1 MNVIIAIY
9 IFIIGTIMGSFF
21 NVVAHRLSN
30 NESIIKPGSHCESCQ
45 HLLKWYELI
54 PIISFLIQ
62 GGRCRQCHTKLSWWY
77 PLIEIITGIFY
88 LFSYLYFGLSPDFFI
103 SLVISSVL
111 VITCITDFNYL
122 IILDEPLVIGSILII
137 IITLIT
143 SGLVDTLIAILS
155 GLLLFFFMLLVKILG
170 DKAFKRE
177 SLGGGDI
184 KLAFFIG
191 CTLGLRLAFVS
202 LIIASFLALPY
213 ASYYVVKKQEREIP
227 FGPFLITGVL
237 ITFMLSNQI
246 RFVLDLIMLAA

>member
-1 MNVIIAIY
+1 MDIIIAIY

-30 NESIIKPGSHCESCQ
+30 NESIIKPGSHCENCN

-62 GGRCRQCHTKLSWWY
+62 GGKCRQCHTQLSWWY
-77 PLIEIITGIFY
+77 PLIEIITGLFY
-88 LFSYLYFGLSPDFFI
+88 LFSYLYFGLSYDFFI

-122 IILDEPLVIGSILII
+122 IILDEPLIVGSILII
-137 IITLIT
+137 IIKFLQGGII
-143 SGLVDTLIAILS
+143 DTLIAILS

-184 KLAFFIG
+184 KLSFFIG
-191 CTLGLRLAFVS
+191 LSLGYKLAFVNLVLAS
-202 LIIASFLALPY
+202 LLTLPIAF
-213 ASYYVVKKQEREIP
+213 YYLIKYRDREVP
-227 FGPFLITGVL
+227 FGPFLI
-237 ITFMLSNQI
+237 ISNFI
-246 RFVLDLIMLAA
+246 IFVFASPILKFIDYLIMF

>member
-1 MNVIIAIY
+1 MNIIIAIY

-62 GGRCRQCHTKLSWWY
+62 GGRCRQCHIKLSWWY
-77 PLIEIITGIFY
+77 PLIEIITGLFY

-122 IILDEPLVIGSILII
+122 IILDEPLVIGSILIVL
-137 IITLIT
+137 ITLIT

-184 KLAFFIG
+184 KLSFFIG
-191 CTLGLRLAFVS
+191 LSLGYKLAFVNLVLAS
-202 LIIASFLALPY
+202 LLTLPIAF
-213 ASYYVVKKQEREIP
+213 YYLVKYKDREVP
-227 FGPFLITGVL
+227 FGPFLI
-237 ITFMLSNQI
+237 ISNFI
-246 RFVLDLIMLAA
+246 IFVFASPILEFIDYLIMF

>member
-77 PLIEIITGIFY
+77 PLIEIITGLFY

-122 IILDEPLVIGSILII
+122 IILDEPLIIGSILII
-137 IITLIT
+137 LITLIT

-184 KLAFFIG
+184 KLSFFIG
-191 CTLGLRLAFVS
+191 LSLGYKLAFVNLVLAS
-202 LIIASFLALPY
+202 LLTLPIAF
-213 ASYYVVKKQEREIP
+213 YYLVKYKDREVP
-227 FGPFLITGVL
+227 FGPFLI
-237 ITFMLSNQI
+237 ISNFI
-246 RFVLDLIMLAA
+246 IFVLASPILEFIDYLIMF

>member
-21 NVVAHRLSN
+21 NVVAHRSSN

-77 PLIEIITGIFY
+77 PLIEIITGLFY

-184 KLAFFIG
+184 KLSFFIG
-191 CTLGLRLAFVS
+191 LSLGYKLAFVN
-202 LIIASFLALPY
+202 LVLASFLTLPI
-213 ASYYVVKKQEREIP
+213 AFYYLVKYKDREVP
-227 FGPFLITGVL
+227 FGPFLI
-237 ITFMLSNQI
+237 ISNFI
-246 RFVLDLIMLAA
+246 IFVLASPILEFIDYLIMF

>member
-77 PLIEIITGIFY
+77 PLIEIITGLFY

-184 KLAFFIG
+184 KLSFFIG
-191 CTLGLRLAFVS
+191 LSLGYKLAFVNLVLAS
-202 LIIASFLALPY
+202 ILTLPIAF
-213 ASYYVVKKQEREIP
+213 YYLVKYKDREVP
-227 FGPFLITGVL
+227 FGPFLI
-237 ITFMLSNQI
+237 ISNFI
-246 RFVLDLIMLAA
+246 IFVLASPILEFIDYLIMF

>member
-77 PLIEIITGIFY
+77 PLIEIITGLFY

-103 SLVISSVL
+103 SLVISCVL

-184 KLAFFIG
+184 KLSFFIG
-191 CTLGLRLAFVS
+191 LSLGYKLAFVN
-202 LIIASFLALPY
+202 LVLASFLTLPI
-213 ASYYVVKKQEREIP
+213 AFYYLVKYKDREVP
-227 FGPFLITGVL
+227 FGPFLI
-237 ITFMLSNQI
+237 ISNFI
-246 RFVLDLIMLAA
+246 IFVLASPILEFIDYLIMF

>member
-77 PLIEIITGIFY
+77 PLIEIITGLFY

-155 GLLLFFFMLLVKILG
+155 GLLLFFFMLLVKILV

-184 KLAFFIG
+184 KLSFFIG
-191 CTLGLRLAFVS
+191 LSLGYKLAFVN
-202 LIIASFLALPY
+202 LVLASFLTLPI
-213 ASYYVVKKQEREIP
+213 AFYYLVKYKDREVP
-227 FGPFLITGVL
+227 FGPFLI
-237 ITFMLSNQI
+237 ISNFI
-246 RFVLDLIMLAA
+246 IFVLASPILEFIDYLIMF

>member
-1 MNVIIAIY
+1 MDIIIAIY

-30 NESIIKPGSHCESCQ
+30 NESIIKPGSHCENCN

-62 GGRCRQCHTKLSWWY
+62 GGKCRQCHTQLSWWY
-77 PLIEIITGIFY
+77 PLIEIITGLFY
-88 LFSYLYFGLSPDFFI
+88 LFSYLYFGLSYDFFI

-122 IILDEPLVIGSILII
+122 IILDEPLIVGSILII
-137 IITLIT
+137 FIKFLQGGII
-143 SGLVDTLIAILS
+143 DTLIAILS
-155 GLLLFFFMLLVKILG
+155 GLLLLFFMLLVKILG

-184 KLAFFIG
+184 KLSFFIG
-191 CTLGLRLAFVS
+191 LSLGYKLAFVNLVLAS
-202 LIIASFLALPY
+202 LLTLPIAF
-213 ASYYVVKKQEREIP
+213 YYLIKYRDREVP
-227 FGPFLITGVL
+227 FGPFLI
-237 ITFMLSNQI
+237 ISNFI
-246 RFVLDLIMLAA
+246 VYVFASPILEYIDYLIMF

>member
-77 PLIEIITGIFY
+77 PLIEIITGLFY
-88 LFSYLYFGLSPDFFI
+88 LFSYPYFGLSPDFFI

-184 KLAFFIG
+184 KLSFFIG
-191 CTLGLRLAFVS
+191 LSLGYKLAFVN
-202 LIIASFLALPY
+202 LVLASFLTLPI
-213 ASYYVVKKQEREIP
+213 AFYYLVKYKDREVP
-227 FGPFLITGVL
+227 FGPFLI
-237 ITFMLSNQI
+237 ISNFI
-246 RFVLDLIMLAA
+246 IFVFASPILEFIDYLIMF

>member
-77 PLIEIITGIFY
+77 PLIEIITGLFY

-122 IILDEPLVIGSILII
+122 IILDEPLIIGSILII
-137 IITLIT
+137 LITLIT

-184 KLAFFIG
+184 KLSFFIG
-191 CTLGLRLAFVS
+191 LSLGYKLAFVNLILAS
-202 LIIASFLALPY
+202 LLTLPIAF
-213 ASYYVVKKQEREIP
+213 YYLVKYKDREVP
-227 FGPFLITGVL
+227 FGPFLI
-237 ITFMLSNQI
+237 ISNFI
-246 RFVLDLIMLAA
+246 IFVFASPILEFIDYLIMF

>member
-1 MNVIIAIY
+1 MDIIIAIY

-30 NESIIKPGSHCESCQ
+30 NESIIKPGSHCENCN

-77 PLIEIITGIFY
+77 PLIEIITGLFY
-88 LFSYLYFGLSPDFFI
+88 LFSYLYFGLSYDFFI

-122 IILDEPLVIGSILII
+122 IILDEPLIIGSILII
-137 IITLIT
+137 IIKFLQGGII
-143 SGLVDTLIAILS
+143 DTLIAILS

-184 KLAFFIG
+184 KLSFFIG
-191 CTLGLRLAFVS
+191 LSLGYKLAFVNLVLAS
-202 LIIASFLALPY
+202 LLTLPIAF
-213 ASYYVVKKQEREIP
+213 YYLIKYRDREVP
-227 FGPFLITGVL
+227 FGPFLI
-237 ITFMLSNQI
+237 ISNFI
-246 RFVLDLIMLAA
+246 IFVFASPILEFIDYLIML

>member
-1 MNVIIAIY
+1 MNIIIAIY

-62 GGRCRQCHTKLSWWY
+62 GGRCRQCHIKLSWWY
-77 PLIEIITGIFY
+77 PLIEIITGLFY

-184 KLAFFIG
+184 KLSFFIG
-191 CTLGLRLAFVS
+191 LSLGYKLAFVNLVLAS
-202 LIIASFLALPY
+202 LLTLPIAF
-213 ASYYVVKKQEREIP
+213 YYLVKYKDREVP
-227 FGPFLITGVL
+227 FGPFLI
-237 ITFMLSNQI
+237 ISNFI
-246 RFVLDLIMLAA
+246 IFVFASPILEFIDYLIMF

>member
-77 PLIEIITGIFY
+77 LLIEIITGLFY

-184 KLAFFIG
+184 KLSFFIG
-191 CTLGLRLAFVS
+191 LSLGYKLAFVN
-202 LIIASFLALPY
+202 LVLASFLTLPI
-213 ASYYVVKKQEREIP
+213 AFYYLVKYKDREVP
-227 FGPFLITGVL
+227 FGPFLI
-237 ITFMLSNQI
+237 ISNFI
-246 RFVLDLIMLAA
+246 IFVLASPILEFIDYLIMF

>member
-62 GGRCRQCHTKLSWWY
+62 GGRCRQCHIKLSWWY
-77 PLIEIITGIFY
+77 PLIEIITGLFY

-184 KLAFFIG
+184 KLSFFIG
-191 CTLGLRLAFVS
+191 LSLGYKLAFVNLVLAS
-202 LIIASFLALPY
+202 LLTLPIAF
-213 ASYYVVKKQEREIP
+213 YYLVKYKDREVP
-227 FGPFLITGVL
+227 FGPFLI
-237 ITFMLSNQI
+237 ISNFI
-246 RFVLDLIMLAA
+246 IFVFASPILEFIDYLIMF

>member
-1 MNVIIAIY
+1 MNIIIAIY

-77 PLIEIITGIFY
+77 PLIEIITGLFY

-184 KLAFFIG
+184 KLSFFIG
-191 CTLGLRLAFVS
+191 LSLGYKLAFVNLVLAS
-202 LIIASFLALPY
+202 LLTLPIAF
-213 ASYYVVKKQEREIP
+213 YYLVKYKDREVP
-227 FGPFLITGVL
+227 FGPFLI
-237 ITFMLSNQI
+237 ISNFI
-246 RFVLDLIMLAA
+246 IFIFASPILEFIDYLIMF

>member
-30 NESIIKPGSHCESCQ
+30 NESIIKPGSHCNSCQ

-77 PLIEIITGIFY
+77 PLIEIITGLFY

-184 KLAFFIG
+184 KLSFFIG
-191 CTLGLRLAFVS
+191 LSLGYKLAFVN
-202 LIIASFLALPY
+202 LVLASFLTLPI
-213 ASYYVVKKQEREIP
+213 AFYYLVKYKDREVP
-227 FGPFLITGVL
+227 FGPFLI
-237 ITFMLSNQI
+237 ISNFI
-246 RFVLDLIMLAA
+246 IFIFASPILEFIDYLIMF

>member
-77 PLIEIITGIFY
+77 PLIEIITGLFY

-137 IITLIT
+137 LITLIT

-184 KLAFFIG
+184 KLSFFIG
-191 CTLGLRLAFVS
+191 LSLGYKLAFVNLVLAS
-202 LIIASFLALPY
+202 LLTLPIAF
-213 ASYYVVKKQEREIP
+213 YYLVKYKDREVP
-227 FGPFLITGVL
+227 FGPFLI
-237 ITFMLSNQI
+237 ISNFI
-246 RFVLDLIMLAA
+246 IFVFASPILEFIDYLIMF

>member
-21 NVVAHRLSN
+21 NVVANRLSN

-77 PLIEIITGIFY
+77 PLIEIITGLFY

-170 DKAFKRE
+170 DKTFKRE

-184 KLAFFIG
+184 KLSFFIG
-191 CTLGLRLAFVS
+191 LSLGYKLAFVN
-202 LIIASFLALPY
+202 LVLASFLTLPI
-213 ASYYVVKKQEREIP
+213 AFYYLVKYKDREVP
-227 FGPFLITGVL
+227 FGPFLI
-237 ITFMLSNQI
+237 ISNFI
-246 RFVLDLIMLAA
+246 IFVLASPILEFIDYLIMF

>member
-1 MNVIIAIY
+1 MDIIIAIY

-30 NESIIKPGSHCESCQ
+30 NESIIKPGSHCENCN

-77 PLIEIITGIFY
+77 PLIEIITGLFY
-88 LFSYLYFGLSPDFFI
+88 LFSYLYFGLSYDFFI

-122 IILDEPLVIGSILII
+122 IILDEPLIVGSILII
-137 IITLIT
+137 IIKFLQGGII
-143 SGLVDTLIAILS
+143 DTLIAILS

-184 KLAFFIG
+184 KLSFFIG
-191 CTLGLRLAFVS
+191 LSLGYKLAFVNLVLAS
-202 LIIASFLALPY
+202 LLTLPIAF
-213 ASYYVVKKQEREIP
+213 YYLIKYRDREVP
-227 FGPFLITGVL
+227 FGPFLI
-237 ITFMLSNQI
+237 ISNFI
-246 RFVLDLIMLAA
+246 VYVFASPILEFIDYLIML

>member
-77 PLIEIITGIFY
+77 PLIEIITGLFY

-184 KLAFFIG
+184 KLSFFIG
-191 CTLGLRLAFVS
+191 LSLGYKLAFVNLVLAS
-202 LIIASFLALPY
+202 ILTLPIAF
-213 ASYYVVKKQEREIP
+213 YYLVKYKDREVP
-227 FGPFLITGVL
+227 FGPFLI
-237 ITFMLSNQI
+237 ISNFI
-246 RFVLDLIMLAA
+246 IFVFASPILEFIDYLIMF

>member
-77 PLIEIITGIFY
+77 PLIEIITGLFY

-184 KLAFFIG
+184 KLSFFIG
-191 CTLGLRLAFVS
+191 LSLGYKLAFVN
-202 LIIASFLALPY
+202 LVLASFLTLPI
-213 ASYYVVKKQEREIP
+213 AFYYLVKYKDKEVP
-227 FGPFLITGVL
+227 LGPFLI
-237 ITFMLSNQI
+237 ISNFI
-246 RFVLDLIMLAA
+246 IFVFASPILEFIDYLIMF

>member
-1 MNVIIAIY
+1 MNIIIAIY

-77 PLIEIITGIFY
+77 PLIEIITGLFY

-184 KLAFFIG
+184 KLSFFIG
-191 CTLGLRLAFVS
+191 LSLGYKLAFVN
-202 LIIASFLALPY
+202 LVLASFLTLPI
-213 ASYYVVKKQEREIP
+213 AFYYLVKYKDREVP
-227 FGPFLITGVL
+227 FGPFLI
-237 ITFMLSNQI
+237 ISNFI
-246 RFVLDLIMLAA
+246 IFVFASPILEFIDYLIMF

>member
-1 MNVIIAIY
+1 MNVIIVIY

-77 PLIEIITGIFY
+77 PLIEIITGLFY

-184 KLAFFIG
+184 KLSFFIG
-191 CTLGLRLAFVS
+191 LSLGYKLAFVNLVLAS
-202 LIIASFLALPY
+202 LLTLPIAF
-213 ASYYVVKKQEREIP
+213 YYLVKYKDREVP
-227 FGPFLITGVL
+227 FGPFLI
-237 ITFMLSNQI
+237 ISNFI
-246 RFVLDLIMLAA
+246 IFVFASPILEFIDYLIMF

>member
-77 PLIEIITGIFY
+77 PLIEIITGLFY

-122 IILDEPLVIGSILII
+122 IILDEPLVIGSILIVL
-137 IITLIT
+137 ITLIT

-184 KLAFFIG
+184 KLSFFIG
-191 CTLGLRLAFVS
+191 LSLGYKLAFVNLVLAS
-202 LIIASFLALPY
+202 LLTLPIAF
-213 ASYYVVKKQEREIP
+213 YYLVKYKDREVP
-227 FGPFLITGVL
+227 FGPFLI
-237 ITFMLSNQI
+237 ISNFI
-246 RFVLDLIMLAA
+246 IFVFASPILEFIDYLIMF

>member
-77 PLIEIITGIFY
+77 PLIEIITGLFY

-170 DKAFKRE
+170 DKTFKRE

-184 KLAFFIG
+184 KLSFFIG
-191 CTLGLRLAFVS
+191 LSLGYKLAFVN
-202 LIIASFLALPY
+202 LVLASFLTLPI
-213 ASYYVVKKQEREIP
+213 AFYYLVKYKDREVP
-227 FGPFLITGVL
+227 FGPFLI
-237 ITFMLSNQI
+237 ISNFI
-246 RFVLDLIMLAA
+246 IFVLASPILEFIDYLIMF

>member
-77 PLIEIITGIFY
+77 PLIEIITGLFY

-184 KLAFFIG
+184 KLSFFIG
-191 CTLGLRLAFVS
+191 LSLGYKLAFVNLVLAS
-202 LIIASFLALPY
+202 LLTLPIAF
-213 ASYYVVKKQEREIP
+213 YYLVKYKDREVP
-227 FGPFLITGVL
+227 FGPFLI
-237 ITFMLSNQI
+237 ISNFI
-246 RFVLDLIMLAA
+246 IFVLASPILEFIDYLIMF

>member
-77 PLIEIITGIFY
+77 PLIEIITGLFY

-184 KLAFFIG
+184 KLSFFIG
-191 CTLGLRLAFVS
+191 LSLGYKLAFVN
-202 LIIASFLALPY
+202 LVLASFLTLPI
-213 ASYYVVKKQEREIP
+213 AFYYLVKYKDREVP
-227 FGPFLITGVL
+227 FGPFLIISNFIILVL
-237 ITFMLSNQI
+237 ASPILEFI
-246 RFVLDLIMLAA
+246 DYLIMF

>member
-1 MNVIIAIY
+1 MNIIIAIY

-77 PLIEIITGIFY
+77 PLIEIITGLFY

-184 KLAFFIG
+184 KLSFFIG
-191 CTLGLRLAFVS
+191 LSLGYKLAFVN
-202 LIIASFLALPY
+202 LVLASFLTLPI
-213 ASYYVVKKQEREIP
+213 AFYYLVKYKDREVP
-227 FGPFLITGVL
+227 FGPFLI
-237 ITFMLSNQI
+237 ISNFI
-246 RFVLDLIMLAA
+246 IFVLASPILEFIDYLIMF

>member
-77 PLIEIITGIFY
+77 PLIEIITGLFY

-184 KLAFFIG
+184 KLSFFIG
-191 CTLGLRLAFVS
+191 LSLGYKLAFVNLVLAS
-202 LIIASFLALPY
+202 LLTLPIAF
-213 ASYYVVKKQEREIP
+213 YYLVKYKDREVP
-227 FGPFLITGVL
+227 FGPFLI
-237 ITFMLSNQI
+237 ISNFI
-246 RFVLDLIMLAA
+246 IFIFASPILEFIDYLIMF

>member
-1 MNVIIAIY
+1 MDIIIAIY

-30 NESIIKPGSHCESCQ
+30 NESIIKPGSHCEKCN

-77 PLIEIITGIFY
+77 PLIEIITGLFY
-88 LFSYLYFGLSPDFFI
+88 LFSYLYFGLSYDFFI

-122 IILDEPLVIGSILII
+122 IILDEPLIVGSILII
-137 IITLIT
+137 IIKFLQGGII
-143 SGLVDTLIAILS
+143 DTLIAILS

-184 KLAFFIG
+184 KLSFFIG
-191 CTLGLRLAFVS
+191 LSLGYKLAFVNLVLAS
-202 LIIASFLALPY
+202 LLTLPIAF
-213 ASYYVVKKQEREIP
+213 YYLIKYRDREVP
-227 FGPFLITGVL
+227 FGPFLI
-237 ITFMLSNQI
+237 ISNFI
-246 RFVLDLIMLAA
+246 IFVFASPILEFIDYLIMF

>member
-54 PIISFLIQ
+54 PIISFLLQ
-62 GGRCRQCHTKLSWWY
+62 DGRCKQCHTKLSWSY
-77 PLIEIITGIFY
+77 PLIEIITGLFY

-184 KLAFFIG
+184 KLSFFIG
-191 CTLGLRLAFVS
+191 LSLGYKLAFVNLVLAS
-202 LIIASFLALPY
+202 LLTLPIAF
-213 ASYYVVKKQEREIP
+213 YYLVKYKDREVP
-227 FGPFLITGVL
+227 FGPFLI
-237 ITFMLSNQI
+237 ISNFI
-246 RFVLDLIMLAA
+246 IFIFASPILEFIDYLIMF

>member
-77 PLIEIITGIFY
+77 PLIEIITGLFY
-88 LFSYLYFGLSPDFFI
+88 LFSYLYFGLSTDFFI

-184 KLAFFIG
+184 KLSFFIG
-191 CTLGLRLAFVS
+191 LSLGYKLAFVN
-202 LIIASFLALPY
+202 LVLASFLTLPI
-213 ASYYVVKKQEREIP
+213 AFYYLVKYKDREVP
-227 FGPFLITGVL
+227 FGPFLI
-237 ITFMLSNQI
+237 ISNFI
-246 RFVLDLIMLAA
+246 IFVLASPILEFIDYLIMF

>member
-9 IFIIGTIMGSFF
+9 IFIIGAIMGSFF

-77 PLIEIITGIFY
+77 PLIEIITGLFY

-184 KLAFFIG
+184 KLSFFIG
-191 CTLGLRLAFVS
+191 LSLGYKLAFVNLVLAS
-202 LIIASFLALPY
+202 ILTLPIAF
-213 ASYYVVKKQEREIP
+213 YYLVKYKDREVP
-227 FGPFLITGVL
+227 FGPFLI
-237 ITFMLSNQI
+237 ISNFI
-246 RFVLDLIMLAA
+246 IFVLASPILEFIDYLIMF

>member
-1 MNVIIAIY
+1 MNIIIAIY

-77 PLIEIITGIFY
+77 PLIEIITGLFY

-122 IILDEPLVIGSILII
+122 IILDEPLVIGSIIII

-184 KLAFFIG
+184 KLSFFIG
-191 CTLGLRLAFVS
+191 LSLGYKLAFVNLVLAS
-202 LIIASFLALPY
+202 LLTLPIAF
-213 ASYYVVKKQEREIP
+213 YYLVKYKDREVP
-227 FGPFLITGVL
+227 FGPFLI
-237 ITFMLSNQI
+237 ISNFI
-246 RFVLDLIMLAA
+246 IFVLASPILEFIDYLIMF

>member
-1 MNVIIAIY
+1 MNIIIAIY

-77 PLIEIITGIFY
+77 PLIEIITGLFY

-184 KLAFFIG
+184 KLSFFIG
-191 CTLGLRLAFVS
+191 LSLGYKLAFVNLVLAS
-202 LIIASFLALPY
+202 LLTLPIAF
-213 ASYYVVKKQEREIP
+213 YYLVKYKDREVP
-227 FGPFLITGVL
+227 FGPFLI
-237 ITFMLSNQI
+237 ISNFI
-246 RFVLDLIMLAA
+246 IFVFASPILEFIDYLIMF

>member
-77 PLIEIITGIFY
+77 PLIEIITGLFY

-111 VITCITDFNYL
+111 VITCISDFNYL

-137 IITLIT
+137 IIILIT

-184 KLAFFIG
+184 KLSFFIG
-191 CTLGLRLAFVS
+191 LSLGYKLAFVNIV
-202 LIIASFLALPY
+202 LASFLTLPI
-213 ASYYVVKKQEREIP
+213 AFYYLVKYKDREVP
-227 FGPFLITGVL
+227 FGPFLI
-237 ITFMLSNQI
+237 ISNFI
-246 RFVLDLIMLAA
+246 IFVLASPILEFIDYLIMF

>member
-77 PLIEIITGIFY
+77 PLIEIITGLFY

-111 VITCITDFNYL
+111 VITCITDFNYI

-184 KLAFFIG
+184 KLSFFIG
-191 CTLGLRLAFVS
+191 LSLGYKLAFVNLVLAS
-202 LIIASFLALPY
+202 ILTLPIAF
-213 ASYYVVKKQEREIP
+213 YYLVKYKDREVP
-227 FGPFLITGVL
+227 FGPFLI
-237 ITFMLSNQI
+237 ISNFI
-246 RFVLDLIMLAA
+246 IFVLASPILEFIDYLIMF